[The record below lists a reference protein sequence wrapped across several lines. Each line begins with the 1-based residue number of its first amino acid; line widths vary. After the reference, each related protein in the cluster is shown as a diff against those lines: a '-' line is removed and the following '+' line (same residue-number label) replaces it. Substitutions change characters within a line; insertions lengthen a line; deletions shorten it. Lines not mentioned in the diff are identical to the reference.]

1 MTNFHE
7 FAEIKIDEKN
17 NVMFI
22 KLWSSHKLYFSRI
35 NPFKRIPD
43 YLNPFL
49 NRWTEIYVL
58 YDIYYNGNIRIKS
71 IVYNEKDIILKDKF
85 LENFILSDYGFVKA
99 NVQGVNKKYF
109 TFLETNFET
118 YTDICLHISNILL
131 TSSRMD
137 VDYEIYLSM
146 IATYIM
152 SLEKGDIDVEK
163 FKNLEKEIITNGLKL
178 KVSSVEIDDF
188 VCLQAVKF
196 IIKYLTYPRDKFIY
210 MPSMLPVLTSHSL
223 LNITIPIKSLRV
235 FTEEAYE
242 GYKSGKYSNY
252 PTRARISDI
261 VFKYNIPCVT
271 KLYM

>member
-1 MTNFHE
+1 MTHFHE

-35 NPFKRIPD
+35 NPFERIPD

-49 NRWTEIYVL
+49 NRWTEVYIL
-58 YDIYYNGNIRIKS
+58 YDVYYNGNIRIKS
-71 IVYNEKDIILKDKF
+71 MVYNEKDIILKDKF
-85 LENFILSDYGFVKA
+85 SKNFILLDYGFVKV
-99 NVQGVNKKYF
+99 NTQGFSKKYF

-118 YTDICLHISNILL
+118 YTDICLHVSNVLL
-131 TSSRMD
+131 TSSKID
-137 VDYEIYLSM
+137 VDYEIYLSTVA
-146 IATYIM
+146 IYIM
-152 SLEKGDIDVEK
+152 SLEKGDIDAEK

-178 KVSSVEIDDF
+178 EVSGAEIDDF
-188 VCLQAVKF
+188 VYLQAVKF

-235 FTEEAYE
+235 FTEEVYE

-252 PTRARISDI
+252 STRARISDI
-261 VFKYNIPCVT
+261 VFKYNIPCAM
-271 KLYM
+271 KIYM

>member
-1 MTNFHE
+1 MTNLRE

-22 KLWSSHKLYFSRI
+22 KLWSSHKLYFSKI

-49 NRWTEIYVL
+49 DRWTEVYVL

-85 LENFILSDYGFVKA
+85 SENFILSEYGFVKVNA
-99 NVQGVNKKYF
+99 QGFSKKYF

-118 YTDICLHISNILL
+118 YTDICLHISNIFL
-131 TSSRMD
+131 TSSRID
-137 VDYEIYLSM
+137 ADYEIYLSTVA
-146 IATYIM
+146 IYIM
-152 SLEKGDIDVEK
+152 SLEKGDIDAEK

-178 KVSSVEIDDF
+178 KAFSIEIDDF
-188 VCLQAVKF
+188 VYLQAVKF

-210 MPSMLPVLTSHSL
+210 MPSMLPVLTPHSL

-235 FTEEAYE
+235 FTEEVYK
-242 GYKSGKYSNY
+242 GYKSGKYPNY
-252 PTRARISDI
+252 PTRSIISDI
-261 VFKYNIPCVT
+261 IFKYNIPYAT